1 MNLTRDPLP
10 SPEMPTRTVT
20 PNRYI
25 LFRHPGYDDA
35 NNVLLRLLA
44 LDPAADGVAQGLYAQ
59 YALDACG
66 IIAGNRWDGWLSK
79 SKDSPMATAA
89 NTIEP
94 SSVLQEPS
102 YYFHLPPL
110 QSDTD
115 SDRTNVP
122 YPIVPTFSEWRFPHH
137 ELPESW
143 RQVTLADAKPSYQ
156 SFSKS
161 NLTLAL
167 QARDESCRMTG
178 CKEGTQITHL
188 CPQKEADWWYL
199 NSMSRYNKNSAS
211 TPDDLSNTILLRADL
226 HIAFDNPKFV
236 FVPKPSSLRSPQL
249 VTHLVE
255 ASGELEHLYHNRLL
269 QPMRSSIELLFAR
282 FAWTILPF
290 LESFLIGRERR
301 RLLLVKDNMDSSNDG
316 FVSWKKCAQFS
327 KTWSLSPKKR
337 KTDAQAPNDSDV
349 SYSAGEEESPPGKR
363 RQLSNHTSDVPT
375 THHSKSLE
383 PSQDSS
389 HSSDLLNEICQSEKI
404 ESSFSTSD
412 TFSSSHLLGHSNRD
426 VGSTADTSANVA
438 LAQTWLAKERLRSDP
453 SGQWK
458 KDKAWADKVWKRNI
472 TFFGGDARR
481 WLEICGG
488 EFQDELEEETV
499 T

>member
-1 MNLTRDPLP
+1 
-10 SPEMPTRTVT
+10 
-20 PNRYI
+20 
-25 LFRHPGYDDA
+25 
-35 NNVLLRLLA
+35 
-44 LDPAADGVAQGLYAQ
+44 
-59 YALDACG
+59 
-66 IIAGNRWDGWLSK
+66 
-79 SKDSPMATAA
+79 
-89 NTIEP
+89 
-94 SSVLQEPS
+94 
-102 YYFHLPPL
+102 
-110 QSDTD
+110 
-115 SDRTNVP
+115 
-122 YPIVPTFSEWRFPHH
+122 
-137 ELPESW
+137 
-143 RQVTLADAKPSYQ
+143 
-156 SFSKS
+156 
-161 NLTLAL
+161 
-167 QARDESCRMTG
+167 
-178 CKEGTQITHL
+178 
-188 CPQKEADWWYL
+188 
-199 NSMSRYNKNSAS
+199 MSRYNKNSAS

-269 QPMRSSIELLFAR
+269 QPMRSSIDLLFAR
-282 FAWTILPF
+282 FAWTILSF

-316 FVSWKKCAQFS
+316 FVSWEKCAQLS

-363 RQLSNHTSDVPT
+363 RQLSNCTSDVPT
-375 THHSKSLE
+375 AHHSKSLE

-426 VGSTADTSANVA
+426 VGPTADTSANVA

-458 KDKAWADKVWKRNI
+458 KDKAWADKVWKGNI